1 MCSSTRAPTK
11 NQREAAQM
19 KAMFAFGCLV
29 LLVGCGGPYKISVY
43 GKSGATFTAPAL
55 CAALVQCL
63 NSKETSCF
71 YDRNLMQT
79 ATGQQEVEE
88 CKEVKK

>member
-1 MCSSTRAPTK
+1 MRKLMLASC
-11 NQREAAQM
+11 
-19 KAMFAFGCLV
+19 V
-29 LLVGCGGPYKISVY
+29 LLATGCGGPYMSHVY
-43 GKSGATFTAPAL
+43 GGSGAAFTAPSL

-79 ATGQQEVEE
+79 ATGSTEVEE

>member
-1 MCSSTRAPTK
+1 
-11 NQREAAQM
+11 M
-19 KAMFAFGCLV
+19 KAALTFGCLIF
-29 LLVGCGGPYKISVY
+29 LAGCGGPYMTHVY
-43 GKSGATFTAPAL
+43 GRSGTAFTAPSL
-55 CAALVQCL
+55 CAALVECL

-79 ATGQQEVEE
+79 ATGSTEVEE

>member
-1 MCSSTRAPTK
+1 MA
-11 NQREAAQM
+11 
-19 KAMFAFGCLV
+19 
-29 LLVGCGGPYKISVY
+29 
-43 GKSGATFTAPAL
+43 FTAPSL

-71 YDRNLMQT
+71 YDRDLMQT
-79 ATGQQEVEE
+79 ATGTQEMEE